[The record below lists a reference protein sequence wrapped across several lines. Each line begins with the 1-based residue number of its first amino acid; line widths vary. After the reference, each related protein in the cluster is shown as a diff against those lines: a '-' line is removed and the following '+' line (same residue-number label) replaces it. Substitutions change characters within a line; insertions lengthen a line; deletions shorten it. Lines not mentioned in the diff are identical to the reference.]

1 MSVYVRGHYYQPDMV
16 AGASPINLP
25 NAITV
30 TRILLAPVLVIVL
43 LNDTGGGSMIAAAV
57 FAAGALGDVVDGT
70 LARARGLVTDVG
82 KLLDPV
88 ADKLLV
94 GAALVALVLVDRL
107 ALWVPAVI
115 LAREVLVTGLR
126 TAAARRGQIIDASFL
141 GKLKMTLQIAMVLVL
156 CAAREPGLLWIDVL
170 VGATVAAT
178 VVSGLAVVLRFA
190 RGSMPR
196 EQPGEEAPPGRA

>member
-1 MSVYVRGHYYQPDMV
+1 MV
-16 AGASPINLP
+16 AEASPINLA

-43 LNDTGGGSMIAAAV
+43 LNDAGGGSLIAAGV
-57 FAAGALGDVVDGT
+57 FAAGALGDVLDGT
-70 LARARGLVTDVG
+70 LARSRGLVTDVG

-107 ALWVPAVI
+107 AVWVAVAI

-126 TAAARRGQIIDASFL
+126 TVSARRGQVIDASPL

-156 CAAREPGLLWIDVL
+156 CAVSAPGLLWIDVL
-170 VGATVAAT
+170 VAATVAAT
-178 VVSGLAVVLRFA
+178 LASGLDVILRFA
-190 RGSMPR
+190 RGATPP
-196 EQPGEEAPPGRA
+196 EQPGEEARPGRA

>member
-1 MSVYVRGHYYQPDMV
+1 MV
-16 AGASPINLP
+16 AGASPINLA

-30 TRILLAPVLVIVL
+30 TRILLAPVLVVVL
-43 LNDTGGGSMIAAAV
+43 LNDTGGGSIIAAGL
-57 FAAGALGDVVDGT
+57 FAAGALGDVLDGT

-107 ALWVPAVI
+107 ALWVLVVI

-126 TAAARRGQIIDASFL
+126 TAAAKHGRIMDASFL

-156 CAAREPGLLWIDVL
+156 CAVSDPGLLWIDLL
-170 VGATVAAT
+170 VAATVAAT
-178 VVSGLAVVLRFA
+178 LASGLHVVLRFA
-190 RGSMPR
+190 RGTMPR
-196 EQPGEEAPPGRA
+196 EQPGEEAPAGRA

>member
-1 MSVYVRGHYYQPDMV
+1 MV
-16 AGASPINLP
+16 AGASPINVP

-43 LNDTGGGSMIAAAV
+43 LNDAGGSTVAAAV
-57 FAAGALGDVVDGT
+57 FAAGALGDVLDGT

-107 ALWVPAVI
+107 AVWVLVVI

-126 TAAARRGQIIDASFL
+126 TAAAKRGRIMDASLL
-141 GKLKMTLQIAMVLVL
+141 GKLKMTLQIGMVLVL
-156 CAAREPGLLWIDVL
+156 CAVSDPGLLAIDLL
-170 VGATVAAT
+170 VAATVAAT
-178 VVSGLAVVLRFA
+178 LASGLDVVVRFA
-190 RGSMPR
+190 RGARLR
-196 EQPGEEAPPGRA
+196 EQPGQEAPPGHA